1 MLLYLCISTSY
12 KTQITPAKMAKQ
24 QTLHCSFCGR
34 SRDEVKILIA
44 GQDGHICENCVE
56 HAEEIIE
63 QELGSNTDTKIP
75 HAPNHKLVV
84 KKPIEIKNFLD
95 EYVIG
100 QDDAKKILSVAVYNH
115 YKRLNQKVE
124 NDVEIEKS
132 NIIMVGETGT
142 GKTLLAKSI
151 ARMLNVPFAIV
162 DATVF
167 TEAGY
172 VGEDVESMLSRLLQ
186 ACNYDVTAAEKGIV
200 FIDEIDKIARK
211 SDNPSITRDVSGE
224 GVQQG
229 LLKLL
234 EGTEVLVPPQGGRKH
249 PEQKLIKVNTQ
260 NILFIC
266 GGAFDGV
273 DKIIARRV
281 NTNAIGFNVNK
292 ELQEYQHDNLL
303 HFVNAVD
310 LKHFGLIPE
319 LLGRLPVITY
329 LNPLDATTLRSIL
342 TEPKNALVKQFTRL
356 FDIEGI
362 ELKFEDAVFDFMVEK
377 ALEYKLGARGLR
389 SICESILTDAMY
401 ELPSQ
406 KVKTF
411 EVTLE
416 YAQRKFSTSKLSMLK
431 VA

>member
-1 MLLYLCISTSY
+1 
-12 KTQITPAKMAKQ
+12 MAKN
-24 QTLHCSFCGR
+24 TLHCSFCGR

-56 HAEEIIE
+56 HAREIID
-63 QELGSNTDTKIP
+63 QELTVKEEKNKNSF
-75 HAPNHKLVV
+75 KLSV
-84 KKPIEIKNFLD
+84 KKPTEIKRFLD

-100 QDDAKKILSVAVYNH
+100 QDEAKKVLSVAVYNH
-115 YKRLNQKVE
+115 YKRLQQRSTELPNQH
-124 NDVEIEKS
+124 DIEIEKS

-172 VGEDVESMLSRLLQ
+172 VGEDVESLLSRLLQ
-186 ACNYDVTAAEKGIV
+186 VCNYDVAAAERGIV
-200 FIDEIDKIARK
+200 YIDEIDKIARK

-229 LLKLL
+229 MLKLL
-234 EGTEVLVPPQGGRKH
+234 EGTDVLVPPQGGRKH
-249 PEQKLIKVNTQ
+249 PEQKLIKINTQ

-266 GGAFDGV
+266 GGAFDGIDRV
-273 DKIIARRV
+273 IARRV
-281 NTNAIGFNVNK
+281 HTNTIGFNVDK
-292 ELQEYQHDNLL
+292 EEQDRRTRNLL
-303 HFVNAVD
+303 SYVNATD
-310 LKHFGLIPE
+310 LKAFGLIPE
-319 LLGRLPVITY
+319 LLGRLPVVTH
-329 LNPLDATTLRSIL
+329 LDPLDAATLRAIL
-342 TEPKNALVKQFTRL
+342 TTPRNALVKQYTRL
-356 FDIEGI
+356 FEMEGI
-362 ELKFEDAVFDFMVEK
+362 ALTIQEEVLDFMVTK

-401 ELPSQ
+401 ELPSTDT
-406 KVKTF
+406 KEF
-411 EVTLE
+411 ILDLP
-416 YAQRKFSTSKLSMLK
+416 YAEQHFNKSKLSLLK

>member
-1 MLLYLCISTSY
+1 
-12 KTQITPAKMAKQ
+12 MAKQ

-63 QELGSNTDTKIP
+63 QELGNNSEYKHPHTTSN
-75 HAPNHKLVV
+75 KLIV
-84 KKPIEIKNFLD
+84 KKPVEIKHFLD

-100 QDDAKKILSVAVYNH
+100 QDDAKKILAVAVYNH

-142 GKTLLAKSI
+142 GKTLLARSI

-266 GGAFDGV
+266 GGAFDGI

-319 LLGRLPVITY
+319 LLGRLPVVTY
-329 LNPLDATTLRSIL
+329 LNPLDAATLRSIL
-342 TEPKNALVKQFTRL
+342 TEPKNALVKQFMRL
-356 FDIEGI
+356 FEIEGI
-362 ELKFEDAVFDFMVEK
+362 ELKFEPEVYDFMVEK

-406 KVKTF
+406 KIKNF
-411 EVTLE
+411 DVTLE
-416 YAQRKFSTSKLSMLK
+416 YAQRKFSSSKLSMLK

>member
-1 MLLYLCISTSY
+1 
-12 KTQITPAKMAKQ
+12 MAKQ

-44 GQDGHICENCVE
+44 GQEGHICENCIE
-56 HAEEIIE
+56 HAQEIIM
-63 QELGSNTDTKIP
+63 QEIVPQENASVSNY
-75 HAPNHKLVV
+75 KLSV
-84 KKPIEIKNFLD
+84 KKPMELKKFLD

-100 QDDAKKILSVAVYNH
+100 QDDAKKVLAVAVYNH
-115 YKRLNQKVE
+115 YKRLNQKID

-142 GKTLLAKSI
+142 GKTLLAKTI
-151 ARMLNVPFAIV
+151 ARILNVPFAIV

-172 VGEDVESMLSRLLQ
+172 VGEDVESILSRLLQ
-186 ACNYDVTAAEKGIV
+186 VCNFDVNAAQKGIV
-200 FIDEIDKIARK
+200 YIDEIDKIARK

-249 PEQKLIKVNTQ
+249 PEQKLIKINTS

-273 DKIIARRV
+273 DRLIGRRI
-281 NTNAIGFNVNK
+281 NTNAIGFSVNK
-292 ELQEYQHDNLL
+292 DLQEYQRKNLL
-303 HFVNAVD
+303 QFVNAQD
-310 LKHFGLIPE
+310 LKSFGLIPE
-319 LLGRLPVITY
+319 LLGRLPVVTY
-329 LNPLDATTLRSIL
+329 LNPLDASTLRNIL
-342 TEPKNALVKQFTRL
+342 TEPKNSLIKQYKKL
-356 FDIEGI
+356 FDLEGI
-362 ELKFEDAVFDFMVEK
+362 NLVIEDEVYDFMVEK
-377 ALEYKLGARGLR
+377 AMEYKLGARGLR

-411 EVTLE
+411 TVTLE
-416 YAQRKFSTSKLSMLK
+416 YAQRKFSISKLSMLK

>member
-1 MLLYLCISTSY
+1 
-12 KTQITPAKMAKQ
+12 MAKQ
-24 QTLHCSFCGR
+24 QLLHCSFCGR
-34 SRDEVKILIA
+34 NRDEVKILIA

-56 HAEEIIE
+56 HAQDIISQEI
-63 QELGSNTDTKIP
+63 SNNPDVKHP
-75 HAPNHKLVV
+75 ASSAYKLTV
-84 KKPIEIKNFLD
+84 KKPIEIKKFLD
-95 EYVIG
+95 DYAIG
-100 QDDAKKILSVAVYNH
+100 QDDAKKILAVAVYNH

-124 NDVEIEKS
+124 NEVEIEKS
-132 NIIMVGETGT
+132 NIVMVGETGT

-172 VGEDVESMLSRLLQ
+172 VGEDVESMLTRLLQ
-186 ACNYDVTAAEKGIV
+186 ACNYDVQAAEKGIV
-200 FIDEIDKIARK
+200 YIDEIDKIARK

-234 EGTEVLVPPQGGRKH
+234 EGSEVLVPPQGGRKH
-249 PEQKLIKVNTQ
+249 PEQKLIKINTQ

-266 GGAFDGV
+266 GGAFNGIDR
-273 DKIIARRV
+273 IIARRV

-292 ELQEYQHDNLL
+292 EMQEYQQDNLL
-303 HFVNAVD
+303 QFVNSVD

-319 LLGRLPVITY
+319 LLGRLPVVTY
-329 LNPLDATTLRSIL
+329 LNPLDAETLRSIL
-342 TEPKNALVKQFTRL
+342 TEPKNSLVKQFTRL
-356 FDIEGI
+356 FEIEGI
-362 ELKFEDAVFDFMVEK
+362 ALHFEPAVYDFMVQK

-406 KVKTF
+406 RVKSF
-411 EVTLE
+411 EVTLD
-416 YAQRKFSTSKLSMLK
+416 YAERKFNTSKLSMLK

>member
-1 MLLYLCISTSY
+1 
-12 KTQITPAKMAKQ
+12 MAKQ

-63 QELGSNTDTKIP
+63 QELGSQTEIKHP
-75 HAPNHKLVV
+75 HANANKLTV
-84 KKPIEIKNFLD
+84 KKPIEIKHFLD

-115 YKRLNQKVE
+115 YKRLNQKVD

-142 GKTLLAKSI
+142 GKTLLARSI

-186 ACNYDVTAAEKGIV
+186 ACNYDVAAAEKGIV

-266 GGAFDGV
+266 GGAFDGI

-292 ELQEYQHDNLL
+292 ELQDYQHDNLL

-319 LLGRLPVITY
+319 LLGRLPVVTY
-329 LNPLDATTLRSIL
+329 LMPLDAITLRSIL
-342 TEPKNALVKQFTRL
+342 TEPKNALVKQFVRL
-356 FDIEGI
+356 FEIEGI
-362 ELKFEDAVFDFMVEK
+362 ELKFEPEVYDFMVEK
-377 ALEYKLGARGLR
+377 AMEYKLGARGLR

-406 KVKTF
+406 KVKSF
-411 EVTLE
+411 DVTLE
-416 YAQRKFSTSKLSMLK
+416 YAQRKFSSSKLSMLK